1 MRSIALAAILLSVA
15 PQALHA
21 AQPAHTPARMLEGD
35 RSIEALLALPWK
47 LRTGLHKVYC
57 EAQIATRGRTERLTC
72 YALEDSASPR
82 LVDAVARAA
91 RRARFAPAT
100 RNGVPA
106 DVYMLFMVRVYVPA
120 DGEPAV
126 LALPNNGIE
135 EDRYG
140 LFYTA
145 PQRFNN
151 FYWGA
156 GLPIQIFSRRVIVWQ
171 RLQIDESGKVTELS
185 VTGMVGATSTIIRSL
200 EDEIR
205 AMEFMPGLVNGKAV
219 PMRYAEPAF
228 SGVTR

>member
-1 MRSIALAAILLSVA
+1 MRSIGLAVILLGVA
-15 PQALHA
+15 PQAAHA
-21 AQPAHTPARMLEGD
+21 AHTPARLLEGA
-35 RSIEALLALPWK
+35 RSIEALLTLPWR

-57 EAQIATRGRTERLTC
+57 EAQVTTIGRTERLTC

-91 RRARFAPAT
+91 
-100 RNGVPA
+100 
-106 DVYMLFMVRVYVPA
+106 
-120 DGEPAV
+120 DGEPSV

-156 GLPIQIFSRRVIVWQ
+156 GLPIRGFSRRVIVWQ
-171 RLQIDESGKVTELS
+171 ELQIDEFGNVTELL
-185 VTGMVGATSTIIRSL
+185 VTGMVGATSTIIRTL

-205 AMEFMPGLVNGKAV
+205 VMEFMPGLVNGKAV